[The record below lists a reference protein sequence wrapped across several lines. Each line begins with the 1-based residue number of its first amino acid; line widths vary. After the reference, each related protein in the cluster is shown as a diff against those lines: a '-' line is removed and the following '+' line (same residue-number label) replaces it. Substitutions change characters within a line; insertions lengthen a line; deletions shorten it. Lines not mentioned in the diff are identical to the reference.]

1 MTVTQ
6 AVLIF
11 ATVALAGVGPFIAV
25 KRGGDA
31 YDFGDEPEPEPE
43 PEPYERTDDDTTQIP
58 RVTDEVDPY
67 LY

>member
-31 YDFGDEPEPEPE
+31 YDFGDEPEPEP
-43 PEPYERTDDDTTQIP
+43 YERTDDDTTQIP

>member
-1 MTVTQ
+1 MTLMQ

-11 ATVALAGVGPFIAV
+11 GTVAVAGIGPFIAV

-31 YDFGDEPEPEPE
+31 YDFGDEPES
-43 PEPYERTDDDTTQIP
+43 EPYERADDDTMQLP

>member
-31 YDFGDEPEPEPE
+31 YDFDDE
-43 PEPYERTDDDTTQIP
+43 PEPYECADDDTTQIP

>member
-11 ATVALAGVGPFIAV
+11 ATVALAGAGPFIAV

-31 YDFGDEPEPEPE
+31 YDFGDEPEPR
-43 PEPYERTDDDTTQIP
+43 ERADDTTQIP

-67 LY
+67 FY

>member
-31 YDFGDEPEPEPE
+31 YDFDDDEPE
-43 PEPYERTDDDTTQIP
+43 PEPYERADDDTTQIP

>member
-1 MTVTQ
+1 MTTTQ

-31 YDFGDEPEPEPE
+31 FDFDFDDETEPEPQQC
-43 PEPYERTDDDTTQIP
+43 DDDTTQIP
-58 RVTDEVDPY
+58 RVTDEVDRY
-67 LY
+67 TY